1 MLRSACYLTAIFW
14 LFPSFGCGSG
24 APSAG
29 GSDAGGS
36 SASATG
42 GQPLIAGASNLAG
55 AENAQ
60 GVAGAGGG
68 ASGATS
74 SNGGSS
80 VADGGSNATNGV
92 ATGGGSAGTS
102 SGGASNASGKAVVF
116 VGGFGADPVHVYDL
130 DKATGALKERLP
142 ALDAGPEPSCLS
154 LDPSR
159 THLYICNE
167 DDGPQGGV
175 TAYSLGLDGTPSKLN
190 HQLGSDLGFT
200 SVILSPNGKLLAAA
214 GYNGGSAS
222 VFPVMA
228 DGSLGAEADVM
239 DFGATAETHDV
250 VFDPTGK
257 FLLVTTKG
265 LREVQQLKV
274 DESGK
279 LSANT
284 PPSISTGASLTPR
297 HIVVHPNGK
306 LAFVVTESGSS
317 VIPYQLSAAGTLTAG
332 TIVSSLPAD
341 YKGQNSGAHLE
352 LSHDSSLLYVSNRG
366 HDSVAIFKV
375 DQTTGALTL
384 VTHVLTKGA
393 SPHDFDIDAQGDIL
407 ITANRKGASL
417 SVFKI
422 EADGMLT
429 LLGEPTPTRM
439 DPTAVLIH
447 DLK

>member
-14 LFPSFGCGSG
+14 LFASFGCGSG
-24 APSAG
+24 GPPAPAGSSAL
-29 GSDAGGS
+29 GGS
-36 SASATG
+36 SATGSG
-42 GQPLIAGASNLAG
+42 GQPLAGGASNLAG
-55 AENAQ
+55 VANASGMG
-60 GVAGAGGG
+60 GVSDGPGG
-68 ASGATS
+68 AT
-74 SNGGSS
+74 NGGA
-80 VADGGSNATNGV
+80 VASNAGSNAMNGGA
-92 ATGGGSAGTS
+92 ATGGAAGTS
-102 SGGASNASGKAVVF
+102 SSGGAANASGKAVVF
-116 VGGFGADPVHVYDL
+116 VGGFGPDPVRVYDL
-130 DKATGALKERLP
+130 DKSSGALKERLP

-167 DDGPQGGV
+167 DDGPLGGV
-175 TAYSLGLDGTPSKLN
+175 TAYSLGADGSPTKLN

-200 SVILSPNGKLLAAA
+200 SVMLSPNGKLLAGA

-265 LREVQQLKV
+265 LRAVQELKV
-274 DESGK
+274 DESGT

-332 TIVSSLPAD
+332 TTVSSVPAD
-341 YKGQNSGAHLE
+341 YQGQNSGAHLE
-352 LSHDSSLLYVSNRG
+352 LSHDGSILYVSNRG

-384 VTHVLTKGA
+384 VTHVLTHGA
-393 SPHDFDIDAQGDIL
+393 SPHDFDIDAQGDTL
-407 ITANRKGASL
+407 VTANRKGNSL
-417 SVFKI
+417 TVFKI
-422 EADGMLT
+422 GTDGMLT
-429 LLGEPTPTRM
+429 QLGDPTPTRM

-447 DLK
+447 DL